1 MRHRHYQVYFCYG
14 LSEQKSADKIR
25 ELVGNSFSS
34 FANINKSENQGKILF
49 IIPPEKCIFR
59 QNFSAMIYGIDQFKY
74 QDVLEILKNPSKAKL
89 NEQSK
94 DQIIKSQQNVQQ
106 IVASDRTVYGIN
118 TGFGPLC
125 DVKISEE
132 ETAQLQHN
140 LIISHAVGVGKPI
153 QKDISKIM
161 MISKI
166 HALSKG
172 FSGVS
177 LDVIER
183 LILMLELDII
193 PVVPEQGSVGA
204 SGDLAPLAHLVL
216 PLLGLGQVWVNDE
229 IKVTSEVLEKHNIQ
243 PLKLGPKEGLGLI
256 NGTQFILAH
265 AIIGLSKFE
274 YLLDLADLTA
284 SMSIEAYRGS
294 ASPFKKELHE
304 IRPFDGSQKV
314 AERMR
319 NFLQDS
325 DNLKSHE
332 FCDRVQDPYS
342 MRCVPQVH
350 GASRNAF
357 EHLKQMAETELNS
370 VTDNPIVLSAEESI
384 SGGNF
389 HGQLM
394 ALPLDYCSLAAA
406 ELGNISDRRSY
417 LLLEGKYGLPKLLV
431 ESSGLN
437 SGFMIPQYT
446 SAALVT
452 ENKTLCFPASADSI
466 PTSLG
471 QEDHVSMGSI
481 SGRKFNQI
489 LGNLENIIAIELMF
503 AAQGLEFRRPAK
515 CSKIVEE
522 NYDIIRSVVPKLED
536 DRLIGEDI
544 LKIAELIREKR
555 FFCELDFYCK
565 TAN

>member
-1 MRHRHYQVYFCYG
+1 
-14 LSEQKSADKIR
+14 
-25 ELVGNSFSS
+25 
-34 FANINKSENQGKILF
+34 
-49 IIPPEKCIFR
+49 
-59 QNFSAMIYGIDQFKY
+59 MIYGIDTFTIA
-74 QDVLEILKNPSKAKL
+74 DVMAILKDPKEAQLNKEAKD
-89 NEQSK
+89 K
-94 DQIIKSQQNVQQ
+94 IRRSQQNVRE
-106 IVASDRTVYGIN
+106 IVESDRTVYGIN

-153 QKDISKIM
+153 SKQLSKIM
-161 MISKI
+161 MITKI
-166 HALSKG
+166 HAISKG

-177 LDVIER
+177 LEVIER
-183 LILMLELDII
+183 LILMLEKDII
-193 PVVPEQGSVGA
+193 PAVPEQGSVGA

-216 PLLGLGQVWVNDE
+216 PLLGLGKVWRGEE
-229 IKVTSEVLEKHNIQ
+229 IKEAAEVLSENDLK
-243 PLKLGPKEGLGLI
+243 PLQLGPKEGLGLI

-265 AIIGLSKFE
+265 AIVGADKLE

-284 SMSIEAYRGS
+284 AVSLEAYRGS
-294 ASPFKKELHE
+294 ASPFKKELHD
-304 IRPFDGSQKV
+304 IRPFAGSKKV
-314 AERMR
+314 AARMVR
-319 NFLQDS
+319 FLKNS
-325 DNLKSHE
+325 ENLKSHE
-332 FCDRVQDPYS
+332 YCDRVQDPYS

-357 EHLKQMAETELNS
+357 EHLKNLTETELNS
-370 VTDNPIVLSAEESI
+370 VTDNPIILSAEESI

-389 HGQLM
+389 HGQLL
-394 ALPLDYCSLAAA
+394 ALPLDYCTLAAA

-417 LLLEGKYGLPKLLV
+417 LLLEGKYGLPRLLT

-481 SGRKFNQI
+481 SGRKFNQV
-489 LGNLENIIAIELMF
+489 LGNLENILAVELMF
-503 AAQGLEFRRPAK
+503 GAQGLEFRRPAK
-515 CSKIVEE
+515 CGKFVE
-522 NYDIIRSVVPKLED
+522 NAYSLIRTKVAKLEN
-536 DRLIGEDI
+536 DRLIGEDM
-544 LKIAELIREKR
+544 LAIADLIRERK
-555 FFCELDFYCK
+555 FK
-565 TAN
+565 VN